1 MGFEESDPAEMARRA
16 RAGAAYRAAKAAG
29 ASEWDA
35 ARAAFAATSLAG
47 EAAAAQAASLP
58 RVPVCNGTQT
68 ELILPRPVTQA
79 NNGLSMSAA
88 YTCRRCELVIVPG
101 ISSSVATLSRRV
113 QEVKG
118 DISTLTNDKVVN
130 CDPEFVRIFDHLVSG
145 KDTGTESGHIAEWFN
160 WHRSQL
166 NEDERNEER
175 NIVGK
180 GGNDTNISETKGK
193 SAAINNFLD
202 ALRDGALYKKVGDK
216 CIQVRMKE
224 LGDQTKNQHVD
235 RGGRFST
242 GVRKDIWDKFDSFFP
257 TDDDYAEEGYGG
269 DNDALRKAL
278 WKDWGNSGLLKPK
291 ETGYVM
297 DIVPAGTPGAL
308 DKPESAK
315 AREQIVANRAAETT
329 ASRAQVE
336 AERVQLAQQAMAEG
350 REIITYDYSAESK
363 LFIRPSIP
371 FRIRFNNETYP
382 INGLTIYHPSP
393 FRIENV
399 QHDAILSLNDPSDPS
414 ARAIVLIPI
423 VGGVMVKAA
432 GRFVSKI
439 VTYMSG
445 VSEEQKDGKP
455 VGTSIPTGHD
465 WNLTSLLPLKIVD
478 DEPRVQAGF
487 FAFDSKPLEK
497 KEKSLSASDDPC
509 KKIFEWVPVAGAP
522 DKKYIVVRQPIVVS
536 HSDLFTIRRLP
547 TTDPKDPID
556 IIPEKVVYQPGP
568 ADNCPECYGGGP
580 GEVALPSFNVVPN
593 NGVRNKNVVINI
605 LLGIL
610 SAVAIFIGIY
620 FGVKWVTSDNG
631 ETFKWLGQKVGGFF
645 GSFSAVGK
653 SMGALAAPA
662 LVAMKKTSLPSFPM
676 RRKSVA
682 AAPAP
687 AAPALPEM
695 PSLSDVFPTPT
706 TTPEASI
713 KEFGL
718 GDTIP
723 IAPTGNFMVSNPL
736 ASRARTPRANMGP
749 TASRA
754 NAQKQKEAAG
764 TGLLSLGAM
773 EALEEA
779 RATGKTPPGW
789 RIKKNA
795 AGEITDI
802 KPLNLS
808 GGHGGSTRR
817 VRH

>member
-1 MGFEESDPAEMARRA
+1 MTSVPKIAAVASGQASSEESDISARGCT
-16 RAGAAYRAAKAAG
+16 AGYITQVFTPKPGQAG
-29 ASEWDA
+29 LS
-35 ARAAFAATSLAG
+35 
-47 EAAAAQAASLP
+47 
-58 RVPVCNGTQT
+58 
-68 ELILPRPVTQA
+68 
-79 NNGLSMSAA
+79 GLSMASS
-88 YTCRRCELVIVPG
+88 YTCRRCEFVIVPG
-101 ISSSVATLSRRV
+101 ISSSMVTMFRKEEAVKPEKTTLVTKCPDKTVESRIAGIVHGYGMLNEQTFKRYRGGGNVNTGVVDGATDSLNSMYNEMMEGDVWRNTPTQCIQYKIKEKSKLLAGVQRTSRDMLENAVMMRVWARGGVATNFFSENRTIYRGGSEGKGETERV
-113 QEVKG
+113 AIAERDGVWIGWSKQ
-118 DISTLTNDKVVN
+118 
-130 CDPEFVRIFDHLVSG
+130 
-145 KDTGTESGHIAEWFN
+145 DTGGM
-160 WHRSQL
+160 
-166 NEDERNEER
+166 
-175 NIVGK
+175 
-180 GGNDTNISETKGK
+180 
-193 SAAINNFLD
+193 
-202 ALRDGALYKKVGDK
+202 LRL
-216 CIQVRMKE
+216 E
-224 LGDQTKNQHVD
+224 P
-235 RGGRFST
+235 T
-242 GVRKDIWDKFDSFFP
+242 GVIAKK
-257 TDDDYAEEGYGG
+257 
-269 DNDALRKAL
+269 
-278 WKDWGNSGLLKPK
+278 
-291 ETGYVM
+291 
-297 DIVPAGTPGAL
+297 VPAGDPAAV
-308 DKPESAK
+308 DANSIPSAK
-315 AREQIVANRAAETT
+315 VAEEQKAFEASQAAAPPKIIKAKSLSDVA
-329 ASRAQVE
+329 
-336 AERVQLAQQAMAEG
+336 
-350 REIITYDYSAESK
+350 ITNTYSAETK
-363 LFIRPSIP
+363 LFVKPSIP
-371 FRIRFNNETYP
+371 FKIRFNNVTYVV
-382 INGLTIYHPSP
+382 NLLSMYYPSP

-399 QHDAILSLNDPSDPS
+399 QHDAVLSLNDASSPDSK
-414 ARAIVLIPI
+414 IVILIPI

-432 GRFVSKI
+432 GRFVSKL
-439 VTYMSG
+439 VTFMSSLTG
-445 VSEEQKDGKP
+445 GENITDEASGEP
-455 VGTSIPTGHD
+455 VMVPVATGND

-478 DEPRVQAGF
+478 DEPRVQAGYF
-487 FAFDSKPLEK
+487 TWDAKMYEQKVRTPKTGCYDYYDWTEIPGKTR
-497 KEKSLSASDDPC
+497 
-509 KKIFEWVPVAGAP
+509 
-522 DKKYIVVRQPIVVS
+522 KYIVIRQPIVVS
-536 HSDLFTIRRLP
+536 HSDLYTIRRLP
-547 TTDPKDPID
+547 VTAPEGPIEPVPD
-556 IIPEKVVYQPGP
+556 KFVYNPGP

-682 AAPAP
+682 PAPAP

-723 IAPTGNFMVSNPL
+723 IAPTGNFMVTNPL
-736 ASRARTPRANMGP
+736 ASRARTPRASMGP
-749 TASRA
+749 NASREK
-754 NAQKQKEAAG
+754 AQKQKEAAG

-773 EALEEA
+773 EALDEA

-802 KPLNLS
+802 KPINLS